1 MLESLDQ
8 TFPDTQFYSPD
19 DPVDQE
25 VLYGLGCSQRAG
37 EFATRLGSHALVVT
51 DSGIMAAGHPQKIL
65 KSLQSAGIQTHLF
78 DGVMENPTDTSVQ
91 ECAKKFKTDKIDFI
105 VGVGGGSSLDTA
117 KGVNFILTNGG
128 SMNDYWG
135 VGKATIPLLP
145 MIAIPTTG
153 GTGSECQ
160 SYALISN
167 DSNHRKMACGDPS
180 ALPKIT
186 LLDPELTCSQPFAV
200 CAATG
205 MDALAHALES
215 AVCTRRNASSHRH
228 AKQSFCLLAQNL
240 ERVWMDPDNLEAR
253 GKVLLG
259 AAHAGAAIEKSMLGA
274 AHALAN
280 PLTARKGT
288 IHGQAVSLVLPGVL
302 DFNKE
307 GADILSVYAELARD
321 AGLAPSGCGNEES
334 FHLLLNKIINLRLQA
349 RLPERLSQVHCKPED
364 LTSLALEA
372 SEQWT
377 ASFNPLPVQKDDLLA
392 IYQSVDSYS
401 VQETK

>member
-1 MLESLDQ
+1 MLDSLDQ
-8 TFPDTQFYSPD
+8 TIPDTLFYNPD
-19 DPVDQE
+19 DVAKQE
-25 VLYGLGCSQRAG
+25 VVYGLGCSQRAG
-37 EFATRLGSHALVVT
+37 ECAIRLGTHALVVT
-51 DSGIMAAGHPQKIL
+51 DSGIMTAGHPQKIL

-78 DGVMENPTDTSVQ
+78 DGVMENPTDTSIQ
-91 ECAKKFKTDKIDFI
+91 ECAAKFKSQKIDLI

-117 KGVNFILTNGG
+117 KGVNFLLTNGG
-128 SMNDYWG
+128 SMKDYWG

-186 LLDPELTCSQPFAV
+186 LLDPELTCSQPFSV

-228 AKQSFCLLAQNL
+228 AKKSFCLLAQNL
-240 ERVWMDPDNLEAR
+240 ERVWSDPGNLEAR
-253 GKVLLG
+253 GNVLLG
-259 AAHAGAAIEKSMLGA
+259 AAHAGAAIERSMLGA

-280 PLTARKGT
+280 PLTAKKAV
-288 IHGQAVSLVLPGVL
+288 IHGQAVSLVMPAVMSYNRQDSTSLHIYSEMAKVAGIAESGSSDNDAFDQLLSAVIRLRKIAGLPELLEAIGCQDL
-302 DFNKE
+302 DLE
-307 GADILSVYAELARD
+307 ELAQD
-321 AGLAPSGCGNEES
+321 
-334 FHLLLNKIINLRLQA
+334 
-349 RLPERLSQVHCKPED
+349 
-364 LTSLALEA
+364 A

-377 ASFNPLPVQKDDLLA
+377 ASFNPRKVDTPELLRIYHSIKDYA
-392 IYQSVDSYS
+392 NR
-401 VQETK
+401 